1 VQNTSYTGLTA
12 KICAMRANTFT
23 KENFNSILELN
34 SVEDV
39 HRYLLEQ
46 PKYKNLFEYADE
58 NKTAHRSQ
66 LELLLS
72 FSYFDDFLKIYNF
85 ANGKQRQILNFLF
98 EKFEIDVI
106 KKCLTCM
113 HLNIPVLDLNG
124 FSAFFNKHSSIN
136 VDALCKSR
144 SMNEFVDNLSSTP
157 YYSLFRSMN
166 EQGIVDL
173 YEYKTQL
180 DIMYYKRLWKQRKSI
195 RCKTSQNIFVE
206 ICGIDIDMQN
216 IINMYRL
223 KKHYNLEPEEIKR
236 LIIPIRYKLKK
247 NVLQELINSS
257 TIEEFINIFNQTYYK
272 RAGFDFNTIQESH
285 YEILNRVYKNTL
297 KKHPSSIA
305 NVLYYFFTRS
315 NEIKAITT
323 ILECVRYNIKPK
335 NINNYVITV

>member
-1 VQNTSYTGLTA
+1 VQDTSYTGLTA

-23 KENFNSILELN
+23 KKNFDEILELT

-39 HRYLLEQ
+39 HHYLLEQ
-46 PKYKNLFEYADE
+46 PKYKDLFEYADE

-98 EKFEIDVI
+98 EKFEIDII

-113 HLNIPVLDLNG
+113 HLNKPVLDLNG
-124 FSAFFNKHSSIN
+124 FSNFFNKHSCVN
-136 VDALCKSR
+136 FDALCKSK
-144 SMNEFVDNLSSTP
+144 SINEFVDILSNTP

-166 EQGIVDL
+166 EQGISNI

-180 DIMYYKRLWKQRKSI
+180 DIMYYKRLWKQKKSI
-195 RCKTSQNIFVE
+195 KCKTSQNIFLE
-206 ICGIDIDMQN
+206 ICGVDIDMQN
-216 IINMYRL
+216 LINMYRL
-223 KKHYNLEPEEIKR
+223 KKHYNLEPEQIEK

-247 NVLQELINSS
+247 EQLKALINTD
-257 TIEEFINIFNQTYYK
+257 TIEEFIGVFNQTYYK
-272 RAGFDFNTIQESH
+272 RAGFSFDTIEESH
-285 YEILNRVYKNTL
+285 FEVLNRVYKNNL
-297 KKHPSSIA
+297 RKHPSSIA

-315 NEIKAITT
+315 NEIKALTT

-335 NINNYVITV
+335 SINNYVITV